1 MKRLGEY
8 HDLYPKSDKLLLT
21 DVFKN
26 FRKISLKI
34 YDLDPVKFLWDP
46 GLPWQAALK
55 KTDIKVESLSNI
67 DMLLMI
73 EKGIRG
79 GIFHPIQWY
88 AKANKKFMKDYD
100 KNKE

>member
-34 YDLDPVKFLWDP
+34 YDLDPVKFLSAP

-79 GIFHPIQWY
+79 GIFHPIQ
-88 AKANKKFMKDYD
+88 
-100 KNKE
+100 

>member
-26 FRKISLKI
+26 LRKISLKI
-34 YDLDPVKFLWDP
+34 YDLDPVKFLSAP

-79 GIFHPIQWY
+79 GIFHPIQ
-88 AKANKKFMKDYD
+88 
-100 KNKE
+100 